1 MIRHGLLLL
10 EVNMFEKEIKEMA
23 KQMAKWT
30 LPAAASVSYNIVKF
44 PLEASINSDKD
55 TVAQMLKANKEMTS
69 QNLQGNAGN
78 KALEAIEN
86 ISTDDYF
93 SKGVESVK

>member
-1 MIRHGLLLL
+1 
-10 EVNMFEKEIKEMA
+10 MFEKEIKEMA